1 MIVTYY
7 QRYANQASFVQTVSL
22 QACILLVTVIAG
34 NPHAS
39 RTFLVVA
46 IALLFLALLG
56 SVFLATRKKTN
67 PQQVP
72 PLHPAMAATRR
83 ANSLI

>member
-1 MIVTYY
+1 
-7 QRYANQASFVQTVSL
+7 
-22 QACILLVTVIAG
+22 
-34 NPHAS
+34 
-39 RTFLVVA
+39 LVVA

-56 SVFLATRKKTN
+56 SIFLATRKKTN